1 MVSAESDP
9 RRAGTI
15 WMLDLDQPTPVIKP
29 HIDARFCRVSTESVS
44 ELAVAVGSDSSTEIL
59 KRFESGRRCY
69 ATQLDGNPARNI
81 GEIQRNER
89 DKFVAYGW
97 VSFNEE
103 FIGELNLRLR
113 LLRGEAYIWDCATLP
128 DFRQKHLYSALLA
141 FIVGELRAEKF
152 RRVWIGADLENTVS
166 QRGISR
172 AGFIHVADLVVAR
185 VLALR
190 QVWVQGLPDIPE
202 NLVAEA
208 RRAFLNNRD
217 QVWLTAP
224 SSAS

>member
-15 WMLDLDQPTPVIKP
+15 WVLNLDQLTPVVKP
-29 HIDARFCRVSTESVS
+29 LIDTSLCRVSTESAHR
-44 ELAVAVGSDSSTEIL
+44 LATAMGSDSLTDIL
-59 KRFESGRRCY
+59 KRFEAGKRCY
-69 ATQLDGNPARNI
+69 AVQVDDHSARNI
-81 GEIQRNER
+81 GENQRR
-89 DKFVAYGW
+89 ARSKFVAYGW

-113 LLRGEAYIWDCATLP
+113 LLSGEAYIWDCATLP
-128 DFRQKHLYSALLA
+128 EFRQKHLYSALLA
-141 FIVGELRAEKF
+141 YMVGELRTEKF

-166 QRGISR
+166 QRGIAR
-172 AGFIHVADLVVAR
+172 AGFIHVADLIVAR

-202 NLVAEA
+202 DLVAEA

-217 QVWLTAP
+217 QVWLTVP
-224 SSAS
+224 SSAL